1 MLPERHHPFIRL
13 LHWPIAALVLAAL
26 IMSSFFMPTPAD
38 GDAALRGALLRHMS
52 TGGLIALLMTSR
64 LIVRRKA
71 QRPPSLP
78 SGMDWADRLASTIHP
93 LLDILVVLM
102 LMSGV
107 GMALAADL
115 PAAVFTG
122 HGSLPN
128 DLASLPLHAV
138 HAFIAKMMMAA
149 LALHIGGAL
158 YHQFV
163 LRDGLI
169 QRIGLGR
176 YTPRTR
182 RASAAETCL
191 NQRSR

>member
-1 MLPERHHPFIRL
+1 MPTERHHLVIRL

-26 IMSSFFMPTPAD
+26 VMSSFFMPTAAD
-38 GDAALRGALLRHMS
+38 GEAALRGALLRHMS
-52 TGGLIALLMTSR
+52 TGALIALLMTSR
-64 LIVRRKA
+64 LLVRGKVRRPTA
-71 QRPPSLP
+71 LS
-78 SGMDWADRLASTIHP
+78 SGMDWADRLAATIHP

-107 GMALAADL
+107 GMAVAADL

-122 HGSLPN
+122 HASLPH
-128 DLASLPLHAV
+128 DLAALPLHAV
-138 HAFIAKMMMAA
+138 HAFIAKMLMAA

-158 YHQFV
+158 YHEFV
-163 LRDGLI
+163 LRDRLI

-176 YTPRTR
+176 YASRTR

-191 NQRSR
+191 NQRGN